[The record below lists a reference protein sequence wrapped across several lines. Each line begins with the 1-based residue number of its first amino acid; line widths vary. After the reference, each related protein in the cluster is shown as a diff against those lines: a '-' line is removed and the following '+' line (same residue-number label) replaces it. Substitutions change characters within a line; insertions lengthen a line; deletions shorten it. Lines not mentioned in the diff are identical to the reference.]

1 MRNWCPPCV
10 STRSVMASTTNAMPR
25 QQGLPRETVA
35 RTSQAVV
42 VGVSTGGVH
51 ALQKLLGQL
60 PADFPLPILIVQHIG
75 PEAGSGLA
83 KLLDVRCALRVKEAD
98 DQDEILPGMAYLAP
112 ANYHLLVEQGG
123 FLSLSADPHV
133 NFARPSVDVL
143 FESAAAV
150 FGPSLI
156 GIVLTGANFD
166 GSRGLRTIKQKGGI
180 AIVQDPAD
188 AEARQMP
195 DSALAAT
202 EVDHVVSL
210 DGMAVLLQTLAPR
223 HLAARQEGR

>member
-1 MRNWCPPCV
+1 
-10 STRSVMASTTNAMPR
+10 
-25 QQGLPRETVA
+25 
-35 RTSQAVV
+35 
-42 VGVSTGGVH
+42 
-51 ALQKLLGQL
+51 
-60 PADFPLPILIVQHIG
+60 
-75 PEAGSGLA
+75 
-83 KLLDVRCALRVKEAD
+83 
-98 DQDEILPGMAYLAP
+98 
-112 ANYHLLVEQGG
+112 
-123 FLSLSADPHV
+123 
-133 NFARPSVDVL
+133 
-143 FESAAAV
+143 
-150 FGPSLI
+150 I

-223 HLAARQEGR
+223 HLAAREEGR